1 MIQSS
6 TCLWFDSNAEE
17 AVDFYLSVF
26 PGGKRLRAARYPDV
40 PVNER
45 PPSWPAAGS
54 VLTVEFE
61 MLGHRYIALN
71 GGPMFQFNEAVSL
84 VIECDTQEEVDHYW
98 DALTADGGTPVQ
110 CGWLR
115 DKFGLSWQITPRV
128 LGELMTSDDPAL
140 VARVTRAMLTMVKL
154 DIATLEAAANSA
166 SV

>member
-26 PGGKRLRAARYPDV
+26 KNGKRLRCARYPDV
-40 PVNER
+40 PADER

-54 VLTVEFE
+54 VMTVEFE
-61 MLGHRYIALN
+61 LLGHRYIALN
-71 GGPMFQFNEAVSL
+71 GGPMFQFNEAISL
-84 VIECDTQEEVDHYW
+84 VVECDTQEEVDRYW
-98 DALTADGGTPVQ
+98 GALTADGGTPVQ

-128 LGELMTSDDPAL
+128 LGDLMSSEDPAL
-140 VARVTRAMLTMVKL
+140 VTRAMLAMVKL
-154 DIATLEAAANSA
+154 EIATLEAAANSTTA
-166 SV
+166 